1 MISSIFCLNYVRSIN
16 NNNLCVPQ
24 PMFTKVPINNKFF
37 FALKN
42 IKNILHIFYSSF
54 VGNNNVALAMHLMW
68 MVSCKLHNY
77 KFYFMNL
84 IKLLCIFNDMSYDI
98 RIKGSN

>member
-1 MISSIFCLNYVRSIN
+1 MT
-16 NNNLCVPQ
+16 PQ
-24 PMFTKVPINNKFF
+24 LMFTKVPINNKFF

-42 IKNILHIFYSSF
+42 IKNIVQIFYSSF
-54 VGNNNVALAMHLMW
+54 VGNNNVALAMHFMW
-68 MVSCKLHNY
+68 MASCKLHTC

-84 IKLLCIFNDMSYDI
+84 IKFLCISNDMSYDI